1 MRVGAVS
8 MSNFTWLRALQEL
21 QVANGKPRRACV
33 QVPELVGM
41 SEAQHHV
48 A

>member
-1 MRVGAVS
+1 MHVGAAS
-8 MSNFTWLRALQEL
+8 MSSITWLRALRAL